1 MQAIKC
7 ELCGSNQLT
16 KKDGYYQCEH
26 CGTKYTLEEAKK
38 LIVSGT
44 VEVVTGNAE
53 KERLL
58 KNANVFLQ
66 LHEYT
71 KAMETYQKI
80 QNQYPDDY
88 RGWWECYKSLF
99 YDIKYYQPCNDFR
112 NKLINKAKLLNNL
125 DKEYLIFW
133 NNIKNKYI
141 SELKNSSDYV
151 LSRNIILGNC
161 YENDIE
167 KEIKNYATDIFW
179 EHIYNGDINI
189 HSNSSTG
196 YCLIENILLTTDFY
210 CNELSRKNFSIGK
223 DNAKKLFRFNRQIK
237 NSLVSLEEK
246 EEYIIDKKSGLELDF
261 KLCFGKTI
269 IYTIT
274 GYDIYNIRTLHLKQ
288 PLFYQ

>member
-1 MQAIKC
+1 MKAIKC
-7 ELCGSNQLT
+7 ELCGSNQLI
-16 KKDGYYQCEH
+16 KNDGYYQCEH

-66 LHEYT
+66 LNEYG
-71 KAMETYQKI
+71 KAMDIYQKI
-80 QNQYPDDY
+80 QNQFPDDY
-88 RGWWECYKSLF
+88 RGWWECYKLLF
-99 YDIKYYQPCNDFR
+99 QDIEYYPPCDDFR
-112 NKLINKAKLLNNL
+112 NKLLNKAKQFKNL
-125 DKEYLIFW
+125 DREYLVFW
-133 NNIKNKYI
+133 NNVKNKYI
-141 SELKNSSDYV
+141 SALKNSSNYV
-151 LSRNIILGNC
+151 LARNIILGNY

-167 KEIKNYATDIFW
+167 QEIKNYATDIFW
-179 EHIYNGDINI
+179 NCIYNGDINI
-189 HSNSSTG
+189 HINGSTG
-196 YCLIENILLTTDFY
+196 YSLIEYILLTKDFY
-210 CNELSRKNFSIGK
+210 CNELSKINFTIGK
-223 DNAKKLFRFNRQIK
+223 NHAKKLFAHNRQIK
-237 NSLVSLEEK
+237 NNLVSLEEK
-246 EEYIIDKKSGLELDF
+246 EKYIRDKKSGLELDF